1 MEVLNP
7 TQILIQ
13 EATPMDQVP
22 CPRLVVWRKDGTEGA
37 GFAITKVPDG
47 ITVGREKD
55 SDIRIKIPSV
65 SRLQAK
71 VIVNSDG
78 YVELHNISKTNPTY
92 VNDEPIESVVL
103 LRNGDVIAIS
113 ERKFIFQGN
122 EGNVTFLLLYL
133 IR

>member
-13 EATPMDQVP
+13 EANPMDQVP

-47 ITVGREKD
+47 ITIGREKD

-71 VIVNSDG
+71 IIVNNDG

-103 LRNGDVIAIS
+103 RNGDIIAIS

-122 EGNVTFLLLYL
+122 EGNVAFLLLYF
-133 IR
+133 IH

>member
-1 MEVLNP
+1 MMEVLNP
-7 TQILIQ
+7 AQISLQ
-13 EATPMDQVP
+13 EAPPVDQVP
-22 CPRLVVWRKDGTEGA
+22 CSRLVALRKDGSFGPE
-37 GFAITKVPDG
+37 FPITKVPDG
-47 ITVGREKD
+47 FTIGREKD

-71 VIVNSDG
+71 IIVNSDG

-92 VNDEPIESVVL
+92 VNDEPIESVV

>member
-22 CPRLVVWRKDGTEGA
+22 GPRVVVWKKDGTEGA
-37 GFAITKVPDG
+37 GFPITKVPDG
-47 ITVGREKD
+47 ITIGREKD

-71 VIVNSDG
+71 LIVNSDG

-103 LRNGDVIAIS
+103 RNGDIIAIS